1 MQITKEKIEKRILT
15 IARQEFLKYGFTGSS
30 MRKIAKKAKITTSN
44 IYNYFK
50 NKDEIFTRILTPTIN
65 EILNSIT
72 IEQNIQYL
80 VEIKQWD
87 LNTIHEKVEFIN
99 KYVDSHRKELE
110 LLLFKSFGSSL
121 ENFREEFI
129 DKYTNFFIINLKLL
143 NEKFP
148 FINADLSY
156 YTIRRLASFFVNVIS
171 DIIRYKLNYV
181 EIQKFM
187 KEIVVF
193 FYFGFFKELLKLNNQ
208 E

>member
-1 MQITKEKIEKRILT
+1 MQITKEKVEKRILT
-15 IARQEFLKYGFTGSS
+15 AARQEFLKYGFSGSS
-30 MRKIAKKAKITTSN
+30 LRKIAKKAKITTSN

-50 NKDEIFTRILTPTIN
+50 NKDEIFIKILSPTIH
-65 EILNSIT
+65 EILFSIT

-80 VEIKQWD
+80 EMIKQWD
-87 LNTIHEKVEFIN
+87 LITIYEKVEFIN
-99 KYVDSHRKELE
+99 KYVDSHREELE

-129 DKYTNFFIINLKLL
+129 DKYTNLFIIDLKLL
-143 NEKFP
+143 KEKFP
-148 FINADLSY
+148 LINADLSY
-156 YTIRRLASFFVNVIS
+156 YAVRRLASFFVNVIS
-171 DIIRYKLNYV
+171 DIIRYNLSYD

-193 FYFGFFKELLKLNNQ
+193 FYYGFFVELLKLKNS